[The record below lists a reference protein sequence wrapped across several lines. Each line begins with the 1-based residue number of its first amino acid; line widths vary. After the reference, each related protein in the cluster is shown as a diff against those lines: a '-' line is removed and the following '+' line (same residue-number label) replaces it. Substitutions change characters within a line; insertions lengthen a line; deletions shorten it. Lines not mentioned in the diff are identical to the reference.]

1 MKAIAKSERVIY
13 QWTGFHAAL
22 SEAYLSDL
30 GDMVRDLCRLATTGL
45 IWIHCSRCKIVWCGP
60 KAAVSMKDLASEAK
74 WLRRSWAGV
83 RLGACLG

>member
-1 MKAIAKSERVIY
+1 MQAIAKSERAIY

-22 SEAYLSDL
+22 RLSYRSL
-30 GDMVRDLCRLATTGL
+30 GDMERSVSTRHDRFHLDSLFALQKC
-45 IWIHCSRCKIVWCGP
+45 
-60 KAAVSMKDLASEAK
+60 AVGQMAGVSIKDLASEAK